1 MIRFGVWF
9 GGRFVLSSGPLPA
22 ADDKAKEADHYQ
34 HGSRDDEP
42 VR

>member
-9 GGRFVLSSGPLPA
+9 GGRFVLSFGPLPA
-22 ADDKAKEADHYQ
+22 DDKAEEADHYQ

-42 VR
+42 VW